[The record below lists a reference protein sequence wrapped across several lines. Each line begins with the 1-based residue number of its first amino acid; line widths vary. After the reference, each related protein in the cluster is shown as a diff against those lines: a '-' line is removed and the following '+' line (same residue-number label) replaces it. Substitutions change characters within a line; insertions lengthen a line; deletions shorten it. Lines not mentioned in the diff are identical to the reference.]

1 VEHLTLLGL
10 PTSPYSARVQI
21 QLYEKVIDLC
31 VEHPSGGVGVNQK
44 TTLNPFGKT
53 PILMVGQE
61 RIIESAAIQEYL
73 EDVYPLPSLRGADF
87 LTTARMRAFV
97 RAVDLYLFPII
108 HTLRGL
114 EAGTDD
120 VPDAMED
127 LRQVIDKL
135 QKLFGNQA
143 YICGGKLTLAD
154 CTLVPACFYL
164 ERFLALH
171 GQESIFVGR
180 PVLQNWWD
188 TVRQHRSVSQVIA
201 QLEEAVNKGS

>member
-1 VEHLTLLGL
+1 MTLLGL

-21 QLYEKVIDLC
+21 QLYEKNVNLC
-31 VEHPSGGVGVNQK
+31 VEHPLGAVGANQK

-61 RIIESAAIQEYL
+61 YIIESAAIQEYL
-73 EDVYPLPSLRGADF
+73 EDVYPLPSLRGADL

-108 HTLRGL
+108 YTLRGL
-114 EAGTDD
+114 ERGTNDLPD
-120 VPDAMED
+120 VMKD
-127 LRQVIDKL
+127 LLQVIGNL
-135 QKLFGNQA
+135 EKLFGNQA

-154 CTLVPACFYL
+154 CTFVPACFYL
-164 ERFLALH
+164 ERFLALQ
-171 GQESIFVGR
+171 GQKSIFIGR
-180 PVLQNWWD
+180 PVLQNWWH
-188 TVRQHRSVSQVIA
+188 TVRQHHSVSQVIA